1 MTSSSPTPSAPAAAP
16 SERPAAVGPDAGAA
30 ATPGSSAPERPSSA
44 APPRPSGDVG
54 TASQASAAASGP
66 AATPAAT
73 PVAEPA
79 APADDWRRRLA
90 RWWAE
95 FSLQT
100 KLLAVATLVVSL
112 LMTGITFFALNGIQ
126 QDARMSDTRYAR
138 DLGLLLSANVTPL
151 VAQGNDRELAA
162 VAERFWRSSRSLRYI
177 VFADADGVIY
187 LGIPMGNGSTGGPGE
202 ELLSRR
208 LELPVELQ
216 RRPDN
221 PLVRQHLTPDGQV
234 TDVFVPIL
242 VDDRYLGVVAL
253 GINPNETL
261 LASAALSREVTVAV
275 FISIWVLVILGS
287 VFNALTITRPVKE
300 LLRGVRAIAGGD
312 FAARIALPV
321 GGELGELLQGF
332 NTMASQ
338 LEAYKAANIEELRA
352 EQGKQQSLIATMAD
366 GAVLLDEEGRLVLA
380 NPTARRLFRWEGRK
394 LEGSDLEEEL
404 PDRLAMELHGPLSSL
419 VASDRDSADV
429 RVSLGEPARTL
440 RIVLQSVRDASGESL
455 KGIAMTIQDLTR
467 EVELNAAQSRFISN
481 VSHELR
487 TPLFN
492 IKSYVETLHDL
503 GDQLSEEETREFLGI
518 ANAETD
524 RLTRLVNDVLDL
536 SRLESDRVWQL
547 EPLEVVPAI
556 EQTLRTYRLNAEDRG
571 VALVLEADPA
581 LPRVLGNWDLLLQV
595 FDNLVGNALKFT
607 KSGGALMLRVY
618 PWPDSCRLEPGT
630 APGDSPTC
638 ALTSPLPRLR
648 IEIAD
653 TGCGISAADQERIF
667 ERFFRVEN
675 AVHTEAG
682 TGLGLSIVRGILEK
696 HGTRVKMASEPG
708 VGTTFWFDLP
718 LEQSDADE
726 LKLQAERRSYDR
738 DGMKA

>member
-1 MTSSSPTPSAPAAAP
+1 MADPGGPAT
-16 SERPAAVGPDAGAA
+16 AGAELS
-30 ATPGSSAPERPSSA
+30 GENSAQSLSWP
-44 APPRPSGDVG
+44 
-54 TASQASAAASGP
+54 ASAAAAT
-66 AATPAAT
+66 AAAKSTPAWLEA
-73 PVAEPA
+73 
-79 APADDWRRRLA
+79 LA

-112 LMTGITFFALNGIQ
+112 LMTGITFFSLNSIQ
-126 QDARMSDTRYAR
+126 QDARISDTRYAR

-151 VAQGNDRELAA
+151 VAQGDDRELAA
-162 VAERFWRSSRSLRYI
+162 VAERFWQSSRSLRYI

-187 LGIPMGNGSTGGPGE
+187 LGIPMGNGGE
-202 ELLSRR
+202 GTPPAGEQLLSRR
-208 LELPVELQ
+208 LELPADLQ

-221 PLVRQHLTPDGQV
+221 PLIRQHLTPDGQV
-234 TDVFVPIL
+234 TDVFVPM
-242 VDDRYLGVVAL
+242 VSGDRYLGVVAL

-261 LASAALSREVTVAV
+261 LVSSALTREVTVAV
-275 FISIWVLVILGS
+275 FVSIWVLVILGS
-287 VFNALTITRPVKE
+287 VINALTIIRPVKE
-300 LLRGVRAIAGGD
+300 LLRGVRSIAGGN
-312 FAARIALPV
+312 FNTRIALPV
-321 GGELGELLQGF
+321 GGELGELLEGF

-338 LEAYKAANIEELRA
+338 LEVYKAANIEELRA
-352 EQGKQQSLIATMAD
+352 EQVKQQSLIATMAD
-366 GAVLLDEEGRLVLA
+366 GAVLLDAEGRIVLV
-380 NPTARRLFRWEGRK
+380 NPTARRLFRWEARN
-394 LEGSDLEEEL
+394 LEGNEVIGVL
-404 PDRLAMELHGPLSSL
+404 PDRLAMELAGALQNLISSERE
-419 VASDRDSADV
+419 STDV
-429 RVSLGEPARTL
+429 RCSFGEPPRTL
-440 RIVLQSVRDASGESL
+440 RIVLQSVRDASGEVL

-492 IKSYVETLHDL
+492 IKSYVETLHDYN
-503 GDQLSEEETREFLGI
+503 DQLSDEQKQEFLGI

-536 SRLESDRVWQL
+536 SRLESDRVWEL
-547 EPLEVVPAI
+547 EPFEVGPAI
-556 EQTLRTYRLNAEDRG
+556 EQTLRTYRLNAGEKG
-571 VALVLEADPA
+571 VDLGFDADPQ

-607 KSGGALMLRVY
+607 PPGGALRLRAY
-618 PWPDSCRLEPGT
+618 PWPDQCVLDPDSR
-630 APGDSPTC
+630 PGDNPNC

-653 TGCGISAADQERIF
+653 SGCGIAAADQERIF
-667 ERFFRVEN
+667 ERFYRVEN

-696 HGTRVKMASEPG
+696 HGTQVRMASESG

-718 LEQSDADE
+718 LEHSDSDE
-726 LKLQAERRSYDR
+726 LALQAERRGYDR
-738 DGMKA
+738 AREGELQALRG